1 MRKQVKIVFTEAAK
15 ELSFHAFKEQFANL
29 GEFAKL
35 EGQEKEKALVSTWQD
50 LTGKKIE
57 KKTAAEKA
65 E

>member
-1 MRKQVKIVFTEAAK
+1 MRKLVRIQFTEAAK
-15 ELSFHAFKEQFANL
+15 ELSFHAFKEQFANI

-35 EGQEKEKALVSTWQD
+35 EGHEKEKALVGAWQD

-57 KKTAAEKA
+57 KKTVAEKA